1 MSKPDKNEI
10 AVHKFEKDYLVQQK
24 NTISND

>member
-10 AVHKFEKDYLVQQK
+10 AVQKFEKDYLVQQK